1 MLVGAFNQE
10 KALVG
15 REGPS
20 NVKTGCGTDGLICGT
35 SDDSGVWEPGDQVDA
50 IVSAP
55 FIVTR
60 ISNWV
65 DSTARFIPR
74 FSRRG
79 CTLDTQE
86 SRVCTCGHW
95 TMELEVCN
103 GMEVD
108 FISLLP
114 QLC

>member
-1 MLVGAFNQE
+1 MI
-10 KALVG
+10 
-15 REGPS
+15 
-20 NVKTGCGTDGLICGT
+20 VKTGCGTDGSIYGT

-50 IVSAP
+50 TVSAP

-65 DSTARFIPR
+65 DSAARFIPR

-86 SRVCTCGHW
+86 SGVCTCGHW
-95 TMELEVCN
+95 TMELELCN

-108 FISLLP
+108 LISQLP

>member
-1 MLVGAFNQE
+1 MITNLRMDLFE
-10 KALVG
+10 ALVMTLHLCA
-15 REGPS
+15 S
-20 NVKTGCGTDGLICGT
+20 V
-35 SDDSGVWEPGDQVDA
+35 VWEPGDQVDA
-50 IVSAP
+50 TVSAP

-65 DSTARFIPR
+65 DSAARFIPR

-79 CTLDTQE
+79 CTLDNHE
-86 SRVCTCGHW
+86 SGLCTCGHW

-103 GMEVD
+103 RMEVD